1 MHQPLPA
8 RVEDLKRKA
17 CQSDKQVTLTTTKGY
32 KRKWRQWRCYC
43 RPPLPN
49 SFLMHLLATTS
60 SQTASEFLHWFITFS
75 QPPLVF
81 SLHLYPSLSLTPLFI
96 FFSLQGMIGFPAPL
110 ILSWWSVAGRWRS
123 WWLPLLRHH
132 LQHWTTEIQ
141 KNAAHKN
148 LTQILVYIK
157 PSSLAYLSS
166 ICTISISKTPSRRPH
181 CSQVIWYS
189 LVLWL
194 DWKFIPSFQRKITY
208 QIVRQSFC

>member
-32 KRKWRQWRCYC
+32 KRKRRQWRCYC

-81 SLHLYPSLSLTPLFI
+81 SLHLDPSLSLTPLFI
-96 FFSLQGMIGFPAPL
+96 FFFPA
-110 ILSWWSVAGRWRS
+110 GHDR
-123 WWLPLLRHH
+123 
-132 LQHWTTEIQ
+132 
-141 KNAAHKN
+141 
-148 LTQILVYIK
+148 
-157 PSSLAYLSS
+157 LSS
-166 ICTISISKTPSRRPH
+166 SPHSFLMVCSRQMEKLMITIAKASFAALNNRNTEK
-181 CSQVIWYS
+181 CSPQKSNPNLS
-189 LVLWL
+189 LHQAKQFGLPVQYMYHLH
-194 DWKFIPSFQRKITY
+194 FQNSVPKATL
-208 QIVRQSFC
+208 